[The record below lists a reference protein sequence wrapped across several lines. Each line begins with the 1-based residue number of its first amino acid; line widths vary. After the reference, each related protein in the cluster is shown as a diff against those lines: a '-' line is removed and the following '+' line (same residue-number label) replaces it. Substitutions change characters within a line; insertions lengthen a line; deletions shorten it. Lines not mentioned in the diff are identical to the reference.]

1 MNIALIYSQLDTNLT
16 KRGHKKYR
24 LAQLNFIQWSLL
36 RKKMKRYNNL
46 KSALILTM
54 LATLSACGS
63 APLIKTNIQTE
74 DLDEYDNM
82 LISDVRVYSNET
94 EAEYNVELTEKLE
107 GWKFYSKALLETY
120 ISNSKYNLVT
130 SLGDAEGSTLLVD
143 LDVNVLYGNR
153 ALRWAVGYGAGEGGV
168 DSTLTVTDAV
178 TEEVKYKSQ
187 ADSNLTMGVAGGD
200 VGDMLEENVQNLIQQ
215 YIGN

>member
-1 MNIALIYSQLDTNLT
+1 
-16 KRGHKKYR
+16 
-24 LAQLNFIQWSLL
+24 
-36 RKKMKRYNNL
+36 MKRYNNL

-107 GWKFYSKALLETY
+107 GWKA
-120 ISNSKYNLVT
+120 
-130 SLGDAEGSTLLVD
+130 
-143 LDVNVLYGNR
+143 
-153 ALRWAVGYGAGEGGV
+153 
-168 DSTLTVTDAV
+168 
-178 TEEVKYKSQ
+178 
-187 ADSNLTMGVAGGD
+187 
-200 VGDMLEENVQNLIQQ
+200 
-215 YIGN
+215 